1 MTNLDLVREIERTWR
16 EAGLSGVALRYDDFF
31 TDDFEWCPPTR
42 EMTGSRYVGR
52 LGIEQYAHDIG
63 QVLSDLHGGLEEVV
77 EIAPDVARARVRMHG
92 EGKVSGV
99 TLDAPMIAL
108 SRFRDGRMALAWAS
122 YDPEAAERAEAAIV
136 KGEPVRL

>member
-16 EAGLSGVALRYDDFF
+16 EEGLSGVVVRYDDFF
-31 TDDFEWCPPTR
+31 TDEFEWCPPTR

-52 LGIEQYAHDIG
+52 HRIEQYAHDIA
-63 QVLSDLHGGLEEVV
+63 QVLNDLRGGLEETA
-77 EIAPDVARARVRMHG
+77 EIAADALRARVRMHG

-99 TLDAPMIAL
+99 KLDAPMTAL
-108 SRFRDGRMALAWAS
+108 MRFRDGRIALAWAS
-122 YDPEAAERAEAAIV
+122 YDPDAAGRAEAAIV